1 MMSSMAFSELLP
13 LALALVGV
21 GVAAGIIAGLFGVGG
36 GAVLVLVLYQ
46 LFSAIG
52 VDDAV
57 RMHISIGTSL
67 AIIVP
72 TSIRSFLSHRKRGDV
87 VDMIY
92 LKNIAFPVLAGVG
105 LGSLAAAYVPADGL
119 KGIFAVLALL
129 MAVKM
134 YLGKQDWR
142 LGKEIPGRAGLA
154 GYGVGIGFF
163 STLMG
168 IGGGTFNNTLM
179 TLYGRSILQA
189 VATSSGLGV
198 LISIPGMIGFITAGW
213 NASGLPPVS
222 LGYVS
227 IIGVALVIPTSIL
240 AAPLGVKLAHALPK
254 RTLEVAFAVFLT
266 FVAFR
271 FFYALW

>member
-1 MMSSMAFSELLP
+1 MAFSELLP
-13 LALALVGV
+13 LAVALLGGGV
-21 GVAAGIIAGLFGVGG
+21 VAGIIAGLFGVGG
-36 GAVLVLVLYQ
+36 GAVLVPVLYQ

-52 VDDAV
+52 IDDAV
-57 RMHISIGTSL
+57 RMHIAVGTSL

-72 TSIRSFLSHRKRGDV
+72 TSIRSFLSHAKRDGV
-87 VDMIY
+87 VDMAF
-92 LKNIAFPVLAGVG
+92 LKNIALPVLAGVG
-105 LGSLAAAYVPADGL
+105 LGSLAAAHVPADGL
-119 KGIFAVLALL
+119 KAVFAVLALL

-142 LGKEIPGRAGLA
+142 LGEDLPGPAGLA
-154 GYGVGIGFF
+154 GYGLGIGFF

-168 IGGGTFNNTLM
+168 IGGGVFGNTLM
-179 TLYGRSILQA
+179 TLHGRSMHQA

-198 LISIPGMIGFITAGW
+198 LISIPGMIGFMAAGW
-213 NASGLPPVS
+213 NASGLPPFS

-227 IIGVALVIPTSIL
+227 LIGVALVIPASIL
-240 AAPLGVKLAHALPK
+240 AAPLGVKLAHALPR
-254 RTLEVAFAVFLT
+254 RTLELAFAVFLT

>member
-1 MMSSMAFSELLP
+1 MALSELIP
-13 LALALVGV
+13 LALALLGGGV
-21 GVAAGIIAGLFGVGG
+21 VAGVIAGLFGVGG
-36 GAVLVLVLYQ
+36 GAVLVPVLYQ

-52 VDDAV
+52 IDDSV
-57 RMHISIGTSL
+57 RMHIAVGTSL

-72 TSIRSFLSHRKRGDV
+72 TSIRSFLSHKKRGDV
-87 VDMIY
+87 VDMTF
-92 LKNIAFPVLAGVG
+92 LKNIALPVLAGVG
-105 LGSLAAAYVPADGL
+105 LGSLAAAYVPASGL
-119 KGIFAVLALL
+119 KAVFAVLALL
-129 MAVKM
+129 MAIKM

-142 LGKEIPGRAGLA
+142 LGEDLPGAAGLA

-168 IGGGTFNNTLM
+168 IGGGTFGNTLM

-198 LISIPGMIGFITAGW
+198 LISIPGMIGFIAAGW
-213 NASGLPPVS
+213 NASGLPPAS
-222 LGYVS
+222 FGYVS

-240 AAPLGVKLAHALPK
+240 AAPLGVKLAHALPR
-254 RTLEVAFAVFLT
+254 RTLELAFAIFLT